1 MRICF
6 HNVELLP
13 DQGLLKNIEVAGRTC
28 YKSEEKITETSA
40 KAFVEMLLGKK
51 HLSVLEHGSIY
62 LTTPSSSPLSLKE
75 SPWCHIEDRK
85 DGKRYYYTNFRYIYE
100 ADPELA
106 IAIMKDEHLPEGV
119 EFFIPEKN
127 NPYKRYSF
135 RLITNFKISEQY
147 VRHRVFSHSKES
159 TRYCNYTKDRF
170 DHETTIVVPLGRE
183 MWFGEVTGKLEG
195 IDEKWYFT
203 PDEESPS
210 LENNWPKDE
219 KNRYIIDAM
228 NEDPHLHKVL
238 SRSKLAELDYF
249 AAIQEGNRPEVARD
263 YLTLF
268 TKTEQVMT
276 GFAKDWK
283 DLIIKRAILGAQNEA
298 RFLANKIK
306 KALASEIKSKKSSSE
321 DLNKCTLEDL
331 REIQHQIW
339 HPEPVDA
346 IAADEP
352 HVIINRAMAGIAQ
365 DLGDHV
371 AEAEE
376 PRIVLNQDML
386 NEVLG

>member
-6 HNVELLP
+6 HKVELLP

-85 DGKRYYYTNFRYIYE
+85 DGKRYYYTNFRYICE
-100 ADPELA
+100 AYPELA

-127 NPYKRYSF
+127 DPYKRYSF

-170 DHETTIVVPLGRE
+170 DHETTIVVPFGQE
-183 MWFGEVTGKLEG
+183 MWFGGVTGKLEG

-210 LENNWPKDE
+210 LENNWHKDE

-276 GFAKDWK
+276 GFAKDWS
-283 DLIIKRAILGAQNEA
+283 DLIKKRFVPGAQNEA
-298 RFLANKIK
+298 RFLADKIK
-306 KALASEIKSKKSSSE
+306 RALASEIRSEKSSSK
-321 DLNKCTLEDL
+321 DSPKYTLEDL
-331 REIQHQIW
+331 REIHRQMW
-339 HPEPVDA
+339 HPEPVAAD
-346 IAADEP
+346 AADEP

-365 DLGDHV
+365 DLGDHI
-371 AEAEE
+371 AEAER
-376 PRIVLNQDML
+376 PRVVLNRDII

>member
-6 HNVELLP
+6 HKVELLP

-85 DGKRYYYTNFRYIYE
+85 DGKRYYYTNFRYICE
-100 ADPELA
+100 AYPELA

-127 NPYKRYSF
+127 DPYKRYSF

-170 DHETTIVVPLGRE
+170 DHETTIVVPFGRE
-183 MWFGEVTGKLEG
+183 MWFGGVTGKLEG

-268 TKTEQVMT
+268 TKAEQVMT
-276 GFAKDWK
+276 GFAKDWE
-283 DLIIKRAILGAQNEA
+283 DLIIKRGILGAQNEA
-298 RFLANKIK
+298 RFLAGRIK

-321 DLNKCTLEDL
+321 DLNKYTLEDL

-376 PRIVLNQDML
+376 PRIVLNRDML